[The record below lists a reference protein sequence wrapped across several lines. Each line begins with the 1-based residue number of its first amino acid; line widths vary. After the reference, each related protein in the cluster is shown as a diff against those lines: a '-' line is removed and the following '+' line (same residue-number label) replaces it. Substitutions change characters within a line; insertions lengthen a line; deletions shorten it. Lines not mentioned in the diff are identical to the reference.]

1 MVQAVKKYS
10 RRSVLGKAAY
20 VAPAIVSLQA
30 YSALAKAGSE
40 KTFEPKQKK
49 RKRRK

>member
-1 MVQAVKKYS
+1 MVQAVKKHT
-10 RRSVLGKAAY
+10 RRKVLSKAAY

-40 KTFEPKQKK
+40 KAFKPKT

>member
-1 MVQAVKKYS
+1 
-10 RRSVLGKAAY
+10 VLKKAAY
-20 VAPAIVSLQA
+20 VAPSVLTMQA

>member
-1 MVQAVKKYS
+1 VVQAVKKHT
-10 RRSVLGKAAY
+10 RRTVLTKAAY

-30 YSALAKAGSE
+30 TSALAKAGSE
-40 KTFEPKQKK
+40 PTFKPKK